1 MIPTDHTPAMIV
13 RNNLIA
19 GCFTMKKLLVGLRDS
34 QGRVADEVHAIRKLG
49 KSLRGGFSL
58 FRLEKSAGRGIQSI
72 GRLLS
77 GSRDAVSRSSTWS
90 KIAWDGDSPTAAAI
104 LGLLEIQTASASRR
118 PAEAT
123 VAWCLARVDA
133 AVAELEALP
142 EPKIE
147 RCLVNGSKRLKRQA
161 VKRAHHL
168 DHRQAKNFHE
178 ARKLLKA
185 WLGAVDYLPCDRS
198 PVPPLY
204 VELAELLG
212 DENDIAT
219 LSRWLEN
226 HGFTR
231 KLAPELWTS
240 LTQKRKKL
248 QKRIIRLA
256 RNQAHP
262 KRVALPEI
270 HRAECLPESGS

>member
-1 MIPTDHTPAMIV
+1 MIPTDPTPAMIV

-19 GCFTMKKLLVGLRDS
+19 GCLTMKNLLIGLRDS

-77 GSRDAVSRSSTWS
+77 GSRDAVSRASTWS
-90 KIAWDGDSPTAAAI
+90 KIAWDGDPPTAAAI
-104 LGLLEIQTASASRR
+104 LGLLEIQTAAARRR
-118 PAEAT
+118 PAETT
-123 VAWCLARVDA
+123 VAWCLARVNA

-142 EPKIE
+142 ELKIE

-168 DHRQAKNFHE
+168 NHRQAADFHE
-178 ARKLLKA
+178 ARKALKA
-185 WLGAVDYLPCDRS
+185 WLGAADYLPCDSS

-204 VELAELLG
+204 GELAELLG

-219 LSRWLEN
+219 LSRWLEK

-231 KLAPELWTS
+231 KLEPKLWAS
-240 LTQKRKKL
+240 LMQNRKKL
-248 QKRIIRLA
+248 QKKIIRRA
-256 RNQAHP
+256 GNRPHP
-262 KRVALPEI
+262 KMPAFLETHPS
-270 HRAECLPESGS
+270 ECLPESES